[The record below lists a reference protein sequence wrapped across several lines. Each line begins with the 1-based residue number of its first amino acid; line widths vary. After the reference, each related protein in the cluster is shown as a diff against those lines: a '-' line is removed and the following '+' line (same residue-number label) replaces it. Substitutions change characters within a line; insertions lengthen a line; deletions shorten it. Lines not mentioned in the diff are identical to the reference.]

1 MRRFEASPRR
11 ATPKGHKTFIHCTA
25 PPSPGPTYRTPAP
38 AFMAHGHTRNITPV
52 QTPGLQRVGEPQE
65 LTRTLDA
72 RSRSHLTVT
81 SATLDTPALVWP
93 IGRYRAPNPSETK
106 EKHRWSIA
114 WGSGRS
120 ARRSRLQKRHVGP
133 VCSSARSHERR
144 EKRSCTRQG
153 HLSDERDNN
162 MRVAIPKEIT
172 HHPVSLAHRS
182 LPAVTGSAKH
192 PDGRVT
198 YPRS

>member
-11 ATPKGHKTFIHCTA
+11 ATPKGHKPSSTA
-25 PPSPGPTYRTPAP
+25 QHRHHPDPPTEPRLQRSW
-38 AFMAHGHTRNITPV
+38 HTATHEISLHV

-106 EKHRWSIA
+106 EKLRWSIHGA
-114 WGSGRS
+114 QAGARGVLGCRKGMSALCARVRALTNDVKS
-120 ARRSRLQKRHVGP
+120 AR
-133 VCSSARSHERR
+133 ARCR
-144 EKRSCTRQG
+144 
-153 HLSDERDNN
+153 
-162 MRVAIPKEIT
+162 AI
-172 HHPVSLAHRS
+172 
-182 LPAVTGSAKH
+182 
-192 PDGRVT
+192 
-198 YPRS
+198 